1 MIDPAF
7 WSGRRV
13 LLTGHSGFKGA
24 WLALW
29 LARLGA
35 RVHGIAL
42 PPETPAGSESGAF
55 LTLAPTLASSD
66 WIDLADRAQLRARVA
81 DIAPEIVFHLAA
93 QALVRQ
99 SYRDPVGTFATN
111 VQGTAH
117 VLEATIGAE
126 AVVVVTS
133 DKVYAN
139 DDSGQAF
146 VETDRLGGKDPYS
159 ASKAA
164 CEILVASWRAAHPA
178 TPLATARAGNV
189 IGGGDV
195 SADRLLPDL
204 ARALRAGEPLRLR
217 NPEATRPWQH
227 VIEPLAGYLA
237 LAQHLATGGTTPALN
252 FGPSIDGVW
261 SVRQVV
267 ELALA
272 AAGRG
277 QWQQDGEPGPV
288 EAAKLA
294 LNPERAARVLGWRPR
309 LSVVEAVQW
318 TMAWEQAAPAARPAL
333 AQQQISAYEER
344 LAA

>member
-1 MIDPAF
+1 
-7 WSGRRV
+7 V
-13 LLTGHSGFKGA
+13 GA
-24 WLALW
+24 K
-29 LARLGA
+29 
-35 RVHGIAL
+35 
-42 PPETPAGSESGAF
+42 
-55 LTLAPTLASSD
+55 
-66 WIDLADRAQLRARVA
+66 
-81 DIAPEIVFHLAA
+81 
-93 QALVRQ
+93 
-99 SYRDPVGTFATN
+99 
-111 VQGTAH
+111 
-117 VLEATIGAE
+117 

-139 DDSGQAF
+139 DDSGRAF

-164 CEILVASWRAAHPA
+164 CEILVASWRTAHPE

-204 ARALRAGEPLRLR
+204 ARALNAGEPLRLR

-237 LAQHLATGGTTPALN
+237 LAQHLASGGTTPALN
-252 FGPSIDGVW
+252 FGPTIDGVW

-294 LNPERAARVLGWRPR
+294 LDPALAGRVLGWRPR
-309 LSVVEAVQW
+309 LSVVEAVDW
-318 TMAWEQAAPAARPAL
+318 TMAWEAAPAASRRAL
-333 AQQQISAYEER
+333 AQHQISAYQER
-344 LAA
+344 LHA